1 MMRLA
6 VLADIHG
13 NLPALEAVVA
23 DVEHQRP
30 DHVIVAGDLINS
42 TPFSVEVVEFI
53 MRRDWLVIRGN
64 HEFYYLDFNS
74 PRVHPDLEN
83 PSRWRALHQLNRIVP
98 EHLGNYL
105 AVLPDDLSLKWPSHE
120 PLRVVHGMPGDPRA
134 AVFPFT
140 TDEQASELLAGVVE
154 HTVVT
159 AHTHIPGERQVARKA
174 HAPSALSPNPPFKE
188 PELRAGHWHIINPGS
203 VGLPLN
209 GDPGADY
216 AILDSMPGAEEGEGW
231 AVTFRKVPYNREKTL
246 RAYFDRGEFRTG
258 GAIVELFY
266 WEVVSAQPEIIEF
279 FSWARRQGLNSRD
292 IDRNLALYKQHTG
305 RDTAIEAIDP
315 TGLYKSAAFR
325 HA

>member
-1 MMRLA
+1 MRLA

-23 DVEHQRP
+23 DVERYQP

-64 HEFYYLDFNS
+64 HEFYYLDFKS

-83 PSRWRALHQLNRIVP
+83 PSRWKALHHLSRLIP
-98 EHLGNYL
+98 EDMGSYL

-159 AHTHIPGERQVARKA
+159 AHSHVPGERQVTRQA
-174 HAPSALSPNPPFKE
+174 HAPSALSPNPPFKD
-188 PELRAGHWHIINPGS
+188 PELRADHWHVINPGS

-209 GDPGADY
+209 GNPDADY
-216 AILDSMPGAEEGEGW
+216 AILDSVTGADEGEGW
-231 AVTFRKVPYNREKTL
+231 AVTYRKVPYNREETL
-246 RAYFDRGEFRTG
+246 RAYFDRGEFQTG

-266 WEVVSAQPEIIEF
+266 WEVVSAKPEVIDF
-279 FSWARRQGLNSRD
+279 FAWARQHGLDGRD
-292 IDRNLALYKQHTG
+292 IDRNLTLYKQHTA
-305 RDTAIEAIDP
+305 RDAAIETMDP
-315 TGLYKSAAFR
+315 TGLYKTADFR